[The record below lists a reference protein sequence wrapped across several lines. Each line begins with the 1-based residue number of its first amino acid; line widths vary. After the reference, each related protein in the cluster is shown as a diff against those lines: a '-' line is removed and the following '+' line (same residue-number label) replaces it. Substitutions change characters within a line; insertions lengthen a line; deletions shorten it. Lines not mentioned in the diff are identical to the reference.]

1 MIENKIVKGLYKLYI
16 NYFISEFI
24 KKNNYKNLLKMII

>member
-24 KKNNYKNLLKMII
+24 KKIIIRIY